1 MTTIISVRI
10 VEAVN
15 FHYDNGNISNVDEGG
30 ENHFMESRPKPCLS
44 VKWFSQPS
52 ITKIAITMF

>member
-15 FHYDNGNISNVDEGG
+15 DHYDNGNISNIDDGE
-30 ENHFMESRPKPCLS
+30 ENHFMESRQKLVCP
-44 VKWFSQPS
+44 
-52 ITKIAITMF
+52 